1 MVQRTHAPAVARM
14 TPAVAVRAPVSA
26 KPTPVVAQASTK
38 SKAAPVA
45 VAAAKAPAKGKAVP
59 ARRCS
64 AKAPAKG
71 AAPVGPRCF
80 KAPVVVARADKTVDK
95 RAPTKISRAEVSSAK
110 PGKPVKLRT
119 LGMPVLSRS
128 GPPDGPFLSSTG
140 EYEVCN
146 RPEVGRS
153 LQYSIR
159 PRTGIGT

>member
-1 MVQRTHAPAVARM
+1 MARM

-26 KPTPVVAQASTK
+26 KPTPVVAQAPTK

-59 ARRCS
+59 VVVAA

-71 AAPVGPRCF
+71 KAAPVAVAAA

-110 PGKPVKLRT
+110 PGKPVKRRT
-119 LGMPVLSRS
+119 
-128 GPPDGPFLSSTG
+128 
-140 EYEVCN
+140 
-146 RPEVGRS
+146 
-153 LQYSIR
+153 
-159 PRTGIGT
+159 